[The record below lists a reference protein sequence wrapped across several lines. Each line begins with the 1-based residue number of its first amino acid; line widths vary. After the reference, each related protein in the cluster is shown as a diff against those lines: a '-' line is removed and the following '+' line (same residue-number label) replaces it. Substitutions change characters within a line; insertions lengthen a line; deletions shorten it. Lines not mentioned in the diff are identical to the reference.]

1 MSAEFEARPV
11 RVDGGAAEFE
21 ARAPEGLA
29 YFDGHFDGAPVLPA
43 VAQLEALVLPLCRAA
58 WGDLGAPRRWL
69 RLKFRRPIGPGGAL
83 TVRLTRGAGGGVVEF
98 AIACAGEAAST
109 GAADF
114 GGAAP

>member
-1 MSAEFEARPV
+1 MSGEFEARPA
-11 RVDGGAAEFE
+11 RVEGDVAEFE
-21 ARAPEGLA
+21 ARAPEGLP
-29 YFDGHFDGAPVLPA
+29 YFDGHFEGAPVLPA

-69 RLKFRRPIGPGGAL
+69 RLKFRRPIGPGSAL
-83 TVRLTRGAGGGVVEF
+83 TVRLTRAAGAGVVEF
-98 AIACAGEAAST
+98 TIACAGEAAST